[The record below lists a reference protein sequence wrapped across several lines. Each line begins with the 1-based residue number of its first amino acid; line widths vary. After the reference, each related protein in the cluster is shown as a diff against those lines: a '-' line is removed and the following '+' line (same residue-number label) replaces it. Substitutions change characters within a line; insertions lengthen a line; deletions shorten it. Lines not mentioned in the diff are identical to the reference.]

1 MMQLTGQDLDRGSHI
16 PVTDPG
22 PARAPAIFAPGLDT
36 YRWAVADLLTEIAGL
51 HGPGCLPRAEAILAG
66 RMAEPE
72 FSAVLSSTRGGV
84 PGATQRLLAEVSNY
98 QPGTTN
104 PAADLIAMVRI
115 YLLAQIDTMWWG
127 HLPALVTDSDVLTS
141 ADLVDLEP
149 FRRRGLLGCT
159 YRRQPG
165 SLAARAARAAQRR
178 VRPARAP
185 HTAGLRF
192 TRARPE
198 AVVLLSQMSSTFA
211 TVCPPGTPPLWVT
224 SLARSIEHQHRLRAL
239 GYPAALPSS
248 HCLGYAIDIEMSW
261 FRRFGAHHALAAV
274 LLARQA
280 RGDVNVIDEG
290 QVWHVCISP
299 IAAPGLRA
307 GFATQFA
314 TQMAG

>member
-1 MMQLTGQDLDRGSHI
+1 MMQLTGQDLDRRSHI

-22 PARAPAIFAPGLDT
+22 PARARAIFAPGLDT
-36 YRWAVADLLTEIAGL
+36 YRWAVGDLLTEVAGH
-51 HGPGCLPRAEAILAG
+51 HGHGGLARAEAILAG

-72 FSAVLSSTRGGV
+72 FSAVLSAAWGGV
-84 PGATQRLLAEVSNY
+84 PGATQRLLAEVSTY
-98 QPGTTN
+98 QPGAN
-104 PAADLIAMVRI
+104 SPDLIAMIRI
-115 YLLAQIDTMWWG
+115 YLLAQIETMWWG
-127 HLPALVTDSDVLTS
+127 HLPPLVTDSDVLSS
-141 ADLVDLEP
+141 ADLVDLEAL
-149 FRRRGLLGCT
+149 RRRGLLGFT

-165 SLAARAARAAQRR
+165 NLAARAARAAQRR
-178 VRPARAP
+178 VRPGRAP
-185 HTAGLRF
+185 ETAGLRF

-198 AVVLLSQMSSTFA
+198 AVVLLSQLAATFA

-224 SLARSIEHQHRLRAL
+224 SLARSIEHQHRLRTL

-248 HCLGYAIDIEMSW
+248 HCVGYAIDIEMSW

-299 IAAPGLRA
+299 HAAPGLRA
-307 GFATQFA
+307 GFATQ
-314 TQMAG
+314 MAG